1 MGEVELAVGK
11 PRTLRLITL
20 SRPRMLVSVGWLIP
34 LREVARL
41 VALVVDP
48 VRPGLAVGDCG
59 ALLDVTGI
67 AWALPVTVDGATAAS
82 VDEAAEVSAF
92 D

>member
-1 MGEVELAVGK
+1 
-11 PRTLRLITL
+11 
-20 SRPRMLVSVGWLIP
+20 MLGSVGWLIP
-34 LREVARL
+34 LRELARL

-48 VRPGLAVGDCG
+48 LRPPLTVGDCE

-67 AWALPVTVDGATAAS
+67 ACALPVTVDGATAGS
-82 VDEAAEVSAF
+82 VDEAAEVSAL